1 MQIESEDIRT
11 VDWRDAGIDPPHADV
26 HGGIGAHGRWILD
39 ASKFETVSHVFLKL
53 VEAGFPRG
61 RYRARFDVQRRDVPA
76 QRFIED
82 VVDVP
87 ALAFPVSGNS
97 TGFHGDGAVTPD
109 VADAGAHDLL
119 RIEIEHLGPFGT
131 QIAETVETPT
141 RAVKGAI
148 SKGIGLV
155 EIHQQLRGG
164 ERGEPDVDQLFLD
177 LKCRHVIAPALAPIA
192 DG

>member
-1 MQIESEDIRT
+1 MQIDSEDIRT
-11 VDWRDAGIDPPHADV
+11 VDGRDAGIDPPHTYS
-26 HGGIGAHGRWILD
+26 HGGTRAHAGRVFD

-53 VEAGFPRG
+53 VEDRFPRG

-97 TGFHGDGAVTPD
+97 TGFHGDGAATPD
-109 VADAGAHDLL
+109 VADTGAHDLL
-119 RIEIEHLGPFGT
+119 RIEIEHLGPLGA
-131 QIAETVETPT
+131 QVAETIEAPA
-141 RAVKGAI
+141 RAVKRAVAERV
-148 SKGIGLV
+148 GLV

-164 ERGEPDVDQLFLD
+164 ERSEPDIDQLFLD
-177 LKCRHVIAPALAPIA
+177 LKRGHVVAPALAPIA